1 MWSHLLGDGGLWL
14 STTRWSLLG
23 GEDGFSGLN
32 DLEGGREGGRE
43 KEGRR
48 REGGKKAG
56 GREVKRERKM

>member
-1 MWSHLLGDGGLWL
+1 MIW
-14 STTRWSLLG
+14 
-23 GEDGFSGLN
+23 
-32 DLEGGREGGRE
+32 REGGRE